1 MSSALYEGLLEA
13 AYALEAQAAGRV
25 PVRERLLAGA
35 LALDTLMQRGQL
47 DRDLQ
52 DAALGLKTLATGGT
66 LDLDASGRQ
75 RAGVLA
81 RAVRALAM
89 HYAPVV
95 EGAPLQLSV
104 ACRARLYRAFWPRG
118 AGDVAVFVLAASIGD
133 ARVRLKRHLS
143 WIADE
148 PQDSIALGHIDA
160 YMDLVR
166 AGVSDDVDLRVFETR
181 GPGGQATGWIEQ
193 PLFLTEDATLVRKW
207 AALQAELAAHHVRTL
222 FKPKE

>member
-1 MSSALYEGLLEA
+1 MSSSLYEDLLEA
-13 AYALEAQAAGRV
+13 AYALEELAAGRQ

-52 DAALGLKTLATGGT
+52 DAALGLKAVATGGT
-66 LDLDASGRQ
+66 LELDARGRR

-81 RAVRALAM
+81 GQVRALAA

-104 ACRARLYRAFWPRG
+104 DCRARLYRAFWPRG
-118 AGDVAVFVLAASIGD
+118 ASDVAVFVLAASIDD
-133 ARVRLKRHLS
+133 ARARLKRHLS

-148 PQDSIALGHIDA
+148 PHESIVLGHIDA

-166 AGVSDDVDLRVFETR
+166 AGASDDVDLRVFER
-181 GPGGQATGWIEQ
+181 RAPDGQATGWIEQ
-193 PLFLTEDATLVRKW
+193 PLFLTGDATLLRKW
-207 AALQAELAAHHVRTL
+207 TALQAELAAQHVRAL
-222 FKPKE
+222 FGPKE

>member
-1 MSSALYEGLLEA
+1 MTSPIYEGLLEA
-13 AYALEAQAAGRV
+13 AYALEEQAAGRV
-25 PVRERLLAGA
+25 PVRERLVAGA
-35 LALDTLMQRGQL
+35 LVLDKLRQRGQL
-47 DRDLQ
+47 DRELLG
-52 DAALGLKTLATGGT
+52 AAHGLNIVATGGT
-66 LDLDASGRQ
+66 LELDSKLRQ

-81 RAVRALAM
+81 RAVRALAA

-95 EGAPLQLSV
+95 DGAPLQLSV
-104 ACRARLYRAFWPRG
+104 ECRAGLYRAFWPRG
-118 AGDVAVFVLAASIGD
+118 AADVAVFVLASSIDD

-148 PQDSIALGHIDA
+148 PQDSIVLGHVDA

-166 AGVSDDVDLRVFETR
+166 AGVNDDIDLRVFETR
-181 GPGGQATGWIEQ
+181 DADGQATGWIEQ

-207 AALQAELAAHHVRTL
+207 AALQAELAAHHLHAL